1 MVIAGDFKNGITFEM
16 DGQVLQVI
24 EFQHVKPGKGA
35 AFVLFLLTLAAV
47 LYAIFMFQDGNR
59 FCGLLMFALAICL
72 TVFAIRNLVR
82 PSRTRYEVSFD
93 ENYPVSELIEN
104 YEIMQY
110 CQRKQRKLYLCGNG
124 YDPCAGGCRHQRQAR
139 GKRLERYWFDRTG
152 Y

>member
-1 MVIAGDFKNGITFEM
+1 MEILNTI
-16 DGQVLQVI
+16 QVS
-24 EFQHVKPGKGA
+24 GKGA

-59 FCGLLMFALAICL
+59 FCGLLMFVLAICL

-104 YEIMQY
+104 YDIVG
-110 CQRKQRKLYLCGNG
+110 R
-124 YDPCAGGCRHQRQAR
+124 R
-139 GKRLERYWFDRTG
+139 GDLWVLEDKADE
-152 Y
+152 

>member
-1 MVIAGDFKNGITFEM
+1 M
-16 DGQVLQVI
+16 DSDVMEILNTIQVS
-24 EFQHVKPGKGA
+24 EKGA

-59 FCGLLMFALAICL
+59 FCGLLMFVLAICL

-104 YEIMQY
+104 YEIIG
-110 CQRKQRKLYLCGNG
+110 QRGDLWV
-124 YDPCAGGCRHQRQAR
+124 
-139 GKRLERYWFDRTG
+139 LEDKADE
-152 Y
+152 